1 MIYKSE
7 SFQKLTTTFV
17 TRASYFEEKM
27 LKVYLMLVL
36 SAAAAVFAE
45 SVSILTNITLIQ
57 DPIAVIEP
65 NRVI

>member
-7 SFQKLTTTFV
+7 SFRKLTTTFV
-17 TRASYFEEKM
+17 TRAFYFEEKM

-57 DPIAVIEP
+57 DPVAIIEP